1 MDPSRFAG
9 DDLTRRRFDEQI
21 SSAQHSVSFGALKIV
36 ACNLEIRRFRALL
49 NNVAGQHRR
58 TDVARVVHA
67 PRTRRENLGFGG
79 YFLRLASRAASF
91 RGRAYQSTASVQ
103 APRASPSSL
112 APQTRREMAPPTSI
126 PSAKSPNG
134 QELDLHTY
142 QQLKDVAHSNLKSRA
157 MNLRDVLK
165 SKMLQGS
172 LLQDHGATLK
182 ASSDQETLI
191 KWCAADPRR
200 GLICTVL
207 FCWSPG
213 CFQLIPDAAFSC
225 ARALAGS

>member
-1 MDPSRFAG
+1 M
-9 DDLTRRRFDEQI
+9 
-21 SSAQHSVSFGALKIV
+21 
-36 ACNLEIRRFRALL
+36 
-49 NNVAGQHRR
+49 
-58 TDVARVVHA
+58 ARVVHA

-79 YFLRLASRAASF
+79 YFLRLASKSGFVSRES
-91 RGRAYQSTASVQ
+91 GYQSTASVQ